1 VEVATPK
8 GGHHV
13 WVAFRRPL
21 DERLLLSE
29 ALRQGVSFTPG
40 GATTVEGDGL
50 TGLRLSFSLL
60 DEERID
66 EGVRRLAAAVRAIR
80 RGSHSRVVPAMS

>member
-1 VEVATPK
+1 M
-8 GGHHV
+8 

-29 ALRQGVSFTPG
+29 ALRERLSFTPG
-40 GATTVEGDGL
+40 EAITVENDGL

-60 DEERID
+60 DEQRID
-66 EGVRRLAAAVRAIR
+66 EGVRRLAAAVRAVR
-80 RGSHSRVVPAMS
+80 RASASRVASAIS